1 MWQQDCNFRASL
13 GKKLIFSVYLIA
25 IAATVGVLT
34 MWFDL
39 DPRASQHLVS
49 RHLKSPHHHSES
61 LGHHGANA
69 SVHHNHNPPDWK
81 LNLPSPAIYRNF
93 TRVVQ
98 VPTRRVWHRAFLN
111 GSGVFYRDIIEL
123 INISRLVNSAP
134 DGYLVNLTWVPKLKE
149 FVTTASRDPDP
160 QVSVV
165 VADTS
170 CLRLLL
176 NWLIAALVRLSRPLH
191 NVLVLALEAEV
202 CDVLTP
208 RKLNC
213 LYTDPKSLIEQPKT
227 ENYLFSKHF
236 VGVQIR
242 LLAARLINYWGYS
255 FASYDTDAI
264 VLRNPQELFDA
275 HRDVEVIGGAAQ
287 YWPVWAVQN
296 WGFALC
302 PGAMMIRS
310 SKATG

>member
-1 MWQQDCNFRASL
+1 MCACRDCTIVT
-13 GKKLIFSVYLIA
+13 KLLLSVYLVA
-25 IAATVGVLT
+25 MVTSLSVLLV
-34 MWFDL
+34 WFVL
-39 DPRASQHLVS
+39 DNPMRHPTTRSHGTHARVRHRHSAQHW
-49 RHLKSPHHHSES
+49 
-61 LGHHGANA
+61 GI
-69 SVHHNHNPPDWK
+69 
-81 LNLPSPAIYRNF
+81 NLPSPVIYKNF
-93 TRVVQ
+93 SHIVHIPLKVRKHNFLSNIFGNTTRVKNV
-98 VPTRRVWHRAFLN
+98 VV
-111 GSGVFYRDIIEL
+111 
-123 INISRLVNSAP
+123 SRLVYSVAAEYSVLKFP
-134 DGYLVNLTWVPKLKE
+134 WVLKLKE
-149 FVTTASRDPDP
+149 FVTTTSRDPDP
-160 QVSVV
+160 QVSMV